1 MASRSCLLL
10 KALVDLSEGYP
21 TRALKSGVTRSS
33 IRHLT
38 SCGIL
43 ATQTSPVPR
52 PNGSVLS
59 HQPSRGFLNVIAPFV
74 GCKKMEYA
82 EAKLLGYSAEQMY
95 NVVAD
100 VEKYCQF
107 VPWCKSSKVT
117 SNCNG
122 VRKAQLEIGFPPVV
136 ERYTSQVMLK
146 PHRQVRAVCSDGS
159 LFSHLETVWR
169 FKPGSC
175 EQKDSCILEF
185 YVSFEFKSAFH
196 SRLATIFFDEVVKQM
211 VAAFERRAAKM
222 YGPRAAVPEPED
234 EAAVRSLGVS

>member
-1 MASRSCLLL
+1 MASRSGLLL
-10 KALVDLSEGYP
+10 KALVDLSEGYT
-21 TRALKSGVTRSS
+21 TRALKSGVTRGS

-43 ATQTSPVPR
+43 AIQTPPVPR
-52 PNGSVLS
+52 PNGSALS
-59 HQPSRGFLNVIAPFV
+59 QQPSRGFLNVVAPFV

-175 EQKDSCILEF
+175 EQKDCCILEF

-222 YGPRAAVPEPED
+222 YGPQAAVPETED
-234 EAAVRSLGVS
+234 ETAVRSLGVS